1 MKSRPFLISILCL
14 FGSFAAFACGD
25 GEYLVEPD
33 LHWIFYTGYNS
44 ADENWQ
50 SNLNRAFREEN
61 ITFWHN
67 YVHQKV
73 SKEEVEAALYDVML
87 LNSHTQNAFFRYLI
101 DHNDKEALQYWMLLK
116 TSDSAYIKKMQWQQS
131 VWFYD
136 EKEGERYRSWWN
148 EDEQPLHDLSIS
160 QVETLD
166 ESVIDNCKNAQIR
179 HRYLLQVMRKYFYS
193 RDYHRC
199 IKVWEKYGKT
209 VPKSVLRSQCLN
221 YYGGALRRVDRDAE
235 AAIAYATI
243 GYFNPKLHYDVKVLQ
258 DIYLQDPNSEAF
270 EFMIQEFVNTYF
282 DHSYRKRHDKPY
294 YDYYSIQEYIL
305 PETAKSLAFNKLSD
319 KILKEGKTNNPGLWL
334 SAQSALAFID
344 GDLNRALS
352 LLGQAEKQKGSKAVK
367 ENIRMMKLMFNALR
381 TDIDD
386 KYEETLYPDLKWLV
400 NIINAEDTGECF
412 CYNDYNSFCQPSA
425 TNHHVKVLRR
435 TILLGVI
442 PHFQRLNMPYKYM
455 AYQNLYDEVVSLYK
469 KERSMARKGEFHRG
483 PSRWGSTYIHPP
495 IYRKAEFDSYLE
507 PHEMGE
513 PCTKIVADST
523 LWFLNVDYRT
533 DFFTCIDT
541 ANMRDLLRYVQ
552 FLKSGGKTAMEK
564 FVIQNNYRDLNFYN
578 ELIATKYM
586 RMEKYDSALVYLK
599 RVSPKFLRTQNISME
614 IDSEHNPFTEGWIT
628 RKEQQ
633 AKFQLPFNPAKA
645 YADNPSKETFCKVML
660 KLKNLMQNA
669 KSEEERANAA
679 YAYGLGLFRSNIGH
693 AWALNYYEYGYNWGS
708 HYGHGAPG
716 ADEELE
722 AQVNARV
729 DEVLDIALKET
740 QDNILSLKCKILH
753 SQQRKP
759 YLVKIKEND
768 YWEYE
773 IFNKSVR
780 ETFCDLA
787 CDYDRSKESQE
798 WRWSAWYY

>member
-1 MKSRPFLISILCL
+1 MISIFCL
-14 FGSFAAFACGD
+14 IGTFAAFACGD
-25 GEYLVEPD
+25 GGYLVTPD

-50 SNLNRAFREEN
+50 NHLNRAFREEN

-87 LNSHTQNAFFRYLI
+87 LNSQTQNAFFRYLI

-116 TSDSAYIKKMQWQQS
+116 TTDSAYIKEMSWQQS
-131 VWFYD
+131 AWFYD
-136 EKEGERYRSWWN
+136 EKEGERYRGWWN
-148 EDEQPLHDLSIS
+148 EDENPLHDLSIS

-166 ESVIDNCKNAQIR
+166 EAVIDQCKNAQIR
-179 HRYLLQVMRKYFYS
+179 PRYILQVMRKYFYS
-193 RDYHRC
+193 RDYQHC
-199 IKVWEKYGKT
+199 INVWEKYGKT
-209 VPKSVLRSQCLN
+209 VPKSILRNQCLN

-235 AAIAYATI
+235 AAVAYATI
-243 GYFNPKLHYDVKVLQ
+243 GYFNPKLHYDVNVLR
-258 DIYLQDPNSEAF
+258 DIYQQNPNSEAF

-282 DHSYRKRHDKPY
+282 DHVYKKRHHNPY
-294 YDYYSIQEYIL
+294 YDYYSMEEYIL
-305 PETAKSLAFNKLSD
+305 PETAKSLAFNKLSET
-319 KILKEGKTNNPGLWL
+319 ILKEGKTNNPALWR

-344 GDLNRALS
+344 GDLNTAIS

-367 ENIRMMKLMFNALR
+367 DNIRMMKLMFNALR

-400 NIINAEDTGECF
+400 NIINTENPEECF
-412 CYNDYNSFCQPSA
+412 CYNDYDSFCKPSS

-442 PHFQRLNMPYKYM
+442 PHFQRLNMPYKCM
-455 AYQNLYDEVVSLYK
+455 AYQNLYDEVVALYK
-469 KERSMARKGEFHRG
+469 EERSMARKGEFHRG
-483 PSRWGSTYIHPP
+483 TNFLGATYIHPP
-495 IYRKAEFDSYLE
+495 VYHKADFDTYLE
-507 PHEMGE
+507 PHDMGE

-523 LWFLNVDYRT
+523 LWFLNMDYGT
-533 DFFTCIDT
+533 AFFTCIDT
-541 ANMRDLLRYVQ
+541 ANLQDLLRYVK
-552 FLKSGGKTAMEK
+552 FLKSGGKTAAEK
-564 FVIQNNYRDLNFYN
+564 FVIQNSYRDLNFYN

-586 RMEKYDSALVYLK
+586 RMERYDSALVYLK
-599 RVSPKFLRTQNISME
+599 RVSPKFLRSQNIYMQ
-614 IDSEHNPFTEGWIT
+614 IDNEHNPFTEGWIT
-628 RKEQQ
+628 RKDQQ
-633 AKFQLPFNPAKA
+633 AKFRLPFNPAKA
-645 YADNPSKETFCKVML
+645 YANNPSKETFCKVML
-660 KLKNLMQNA
+660 KLQNLMKNA

-679 YAYGLGLFRSNIGH
+679 YAYGLGLFRSGIGH
-693 AWALNYYEYGYNWGS
+693 AWALNYYEYGYSWGA
-708 HYGHGAPG
+708 HEGHGAPG

-722 AQVNARV
+722 ARVNARV

-740 QDNILSLKCKILH
+740 RDNILSLKCKILH
-753 SQQRKP
+753 SQQRKS
-759 YLVKIKEND
+759 YMVKIKVND
-768 YWEYE
+768 YWEHE

-787 CDYDRSKESQE
+787 CDYDSPEETRD

>member
-1 MKSRPFLISILCL
+1 MKSRPFLISFFCL
-14 FGSFAAFACGD
+14 LGYFTAFACGE
-25 GEYLVEPD
+25 GEMVAPD
-33 LHWIFYTGYNS
+33 CHWIFYTGYQS

-50 SNLNRAFREEN
+50 QNLNRAFREEN
-61 ITFWHN
+61 ITFWHH

-73 SKEEVEAALYDVML
+73 SKEEVEAALYDMML

-131 VWFYD
+131 AWFYD
-136 EKEGERYRSWWN
+136 EKDGERYWGWWN
-148 EDEQPLHDLSIS
+148 EDEQPVHDLSIS
-160 QVETLD
+160 LVETLD
-166 ESVIDNCKNAQIR
+166 ESVIDKCKNAQIR
-179 HRYLLQVMRKYFYS
+179 HRYILQVIRKYFYC
-193 RDYHRC
+193 RDYQSC
-199 IKVWEKYGKT
+199 INVWEKYGKT

-235 AAIAYATI
+235 AAVAYATI
-243 GYFNPKLHYDVKVLQ
+243 GYFNQKLHYDVKVLQ
-258 DIYLQDPNSEAF
+258 DIYMKDPNSEAF

-282 DHSYRKRHDKPY
+282 DHVYAQRKSIPY
-294 YDYYSIQEYIL
+294 YNYYSFSEYIL

-319 KILKEGKTNNPGLWL
+319 EVLKVGITKNPALWL

-344 GDLNRALS
+344 GDLNAALS
-352 LLGQAEKQKGSKAVK
+352 LLGQAEKAKGSKAVK
-367 ENIRMMKLMFNALR
+367 DNIRMMKLMFNALR

-386 KYEETLYPDLKWLV
+386 KYEKVLYPDLKWLV
-400 NIINAEDTGECF
+400 NIINTENPNECF
-412 CYNDYNSFCQPSA
+412 CYNDFDSFCKPSK

-435 TILLGVI
+435 TIILGVI
-442 PHFQRLNMPYKYM
+442 PHFQRLNMPYKCM
-455 AYQNLYDEVVSLYK
+455 AYQNLYDEVVSNYK
-469 KERSMARKGEFHRG
+469 EERAMARKGEFHRG
-483 PSRWGSTYIHPP
+483 PSLFGSTYIHPP
-495 IYRKAEFDSYLE
+495 IYRKAAFDSYLE
-507 PHEMGE
+507 PHDLGE

-523 LWFLNVDYRT
+523 LWFLNMDYST

-541 ANMRDLLRYVQ
+541 ADLRDLLRYVQ

-599 RVSPKFLRTQNISME
+599 RVSPKFLSTQNIDME

-633 AKFQLPFNPAKA
+633 AKFRLPFNPAKA
-645 YADNPSKETFCKVML
+645 YADNPSKETFCKIML
-660 KLKNLMQNA
+660 RLQKLMKSSE
-669 KSEEERANAA
+669 SEEVRANAA
-679 YAYGLGLFRSNIGH
+679 YAYGLGLFRSSIGH
-693 AWALNYYEYGYNWGS
+693 AWALNYYEYGYNWGA
-708 HYGHGAPG
+708 HEGHGAPG
-716 ADEELE
+716 ADRDLE

-740 QDNILSLKCKILH
+740 RDNILSLKCKILH
-753 SQQRKP
+753 SQKRKS
-759 YLVKIKEND
+759 YLVTIKEDD
-768 YWEYE
+768 YWDYE

-787 CDYDRSKESQE
+787 CDYDRSEESRD